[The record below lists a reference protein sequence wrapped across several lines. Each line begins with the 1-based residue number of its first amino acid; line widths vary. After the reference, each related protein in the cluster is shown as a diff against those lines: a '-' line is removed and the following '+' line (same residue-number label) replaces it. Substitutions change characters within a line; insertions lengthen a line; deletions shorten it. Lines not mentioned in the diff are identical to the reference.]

1 MNENEQED
9 RPVNQSDEIT
19 AKIKRVRKCG
29 KGERGTNI
37 VTPDNNC
44 DNCWAAQHQLGN
56 GLTICATIVQLYDA
70 IVEATKP
77 TVQMATAEENP
88 YPGILTLR
96 QYRLKQYLE
105 LGHAIDQPPSLEEL
119 EALLPG
125 ATKISDRF
133 LFAVIT
139 ETNKAKRA
147 RKGGH

>member
-1 MNENEQED
+1 M
-9 RPVNQSDEIT
+9 NQSDDIT

-44 DNCWAAQHQLGN
+44 DNCWAALHQLDN

-77 TVQMATAEENP
+77 TVQMASAEENP
-88 YPGILTLR
+88 YAGILTLR

-105 LGHAIDQPPSLEEL
+105 LGHAIDQAPSLEEL
-119 EALLPG
+119 QALLPQ
-125 ATKISDRF
+125 ARIISDRF
-133 LFAVIT
+133 LFGVVT
-139 ETNKAKRA
+139 EINDAKRA
-147 RKGGH
+147 RHGGHQQ